1 MDRKTKTL
9 RDRVLEHLAILR
21 IPLPVEELD
30 QVLEAA
36 ERDHLSVLAAFD
48 RLLGEQAARRRDRGI
63 TRRIVAA
70 KFAEQKTLDT
80 FDWTFNKTIT
90 RTQYEQLATGD
101 FIRRHINVVLVGQ
114 SGVGKSHLMQA
125 VGMSACAVGYR
136 VFYTTSSGLLSRLT
150 AALADRSLTETLRWY
165 ANWDLVV
172 IDEFGLDQIER
183 EECPKAAHLLYKV
196 IVSRHHKR
204 STILITNILCVRT
217 HKMRSK
223 LLRGVSSFET
233 PRFSHRA
240 GFSLRITAREVR
252 DAISLSLALNRPL
265 RSFGG
270 IIDSSASSFTDGSAR
285 V

>member
-9 RDRVLEHLAILR
+9 RDRVLEHLAIVR
-21 IPLPVEELD
+21 IPLPAEELD

-63 TRRIVAA
+63 TRRITAA
-70 KFAEQKTLDT
+70 TFAEQKTLDT

-136 VFYTTSSGLLSRLT
+136 VFYTTSSGLLRRLT

-172 IDEFGLDQIER
+172 IDEFGLDHIER

-204 STILITNILCVRT
+204 STILITNIAFDAWASYLGDAPLATAMLDRLVDGAVVIKIKGPSYRAS
-217 HKMRSK
+217 RV
-223 LLRGVSSFET
+223 GT
-233 PRFSHRA
+233 PLA
-240 GFSLRITAREVR
+240 EPTA
-252 DAISLSLALNRPL
+252 
-265 RSFGG
+265 
-270 IIDSSASSFTDGSAR
+270 
-285 V
+285 